1 MKKTLRLVIIAFSA
15 SFLVMAG
22 LSFYSMKQLETLM
35 LFTGQI
41 DHAYQVINRLNTI
54 ESTIKEMDIKERG
67 YMISRDSSYITG
79 MDKAIRG
86 ADPALNSLKEFVG
99 NNKKQLDHLTK
110 LRAGL
115 YLRIKNIEAN
125 MLHLSKDSSRSIS
138 EFFEE
143 GKRLKTEC
151 LGYISEM
158 KIEEQQLLREKNKNK
173 QLYQRIAS
181 NTIRYLLFIFC
192 LVTAALFLVMINEL
206 KKRLASQEELQNK
219 IIDVKRS
226 HSELEQIAYASS
238 HDLQEPLRKIQVFT
252 DRFAWLQR
260 NAMNEETEETIKRIN
275 SAATRMQELIEDLAN
290 LTTLTKDKETKEP
303 TDLNRILN
311 YAINDL
317 NFKIGEKDATIYKEV
332 LPEIKG
338 HPHQLHI
345 LFKSLLD
352 NSLKFSRD
360 DVKPL
365 ISIRSDKVSGDE
377 LLDIND
383 KLSEKQ
389 FYRVTIADNGI
400 GFDNKFISKMFQI
413 FQRLHNQQSDFEG
426 KGIGLAICQRIM
438 ANHDGYIIAHG
449 HTEVGATF
457 KLFFPANGA
466 S

>member
-1 MKKTLRLVIIAFSA
+1 MKRKLRLVIIAFSV

-22 LSFYSMKQLETLM
+22 LSFYSMKQFETLIQ
-35 LFTGQI
+35 FSEQI
-41 DHAYQVINRLNTI
+41 EHTYQVINRLHII
-54 ESTIKEMDIKERG
+54 ESTVKELDLKERG
-67 YMISRDSSYITG
+67 YIITRDSSYIRDI
-79 MDKAIRG
+79 DKVIKG
-86 ADPALNSLKEFVG
+86 TEPALNSLRDFVSD
-99 NNKKQLDHLTK
+99 NKKQQDNLIK
-110 LRAGL
+110 LRASL
-115 YLRIKNIEAN
+115 YLRIDNIGAN
-125 MLHLSKDSSRSIS
+125 LIYLAKDSSKRLTP
-138 EFFEE
+138 FFAE
-143 GKRLKTEC
+143 GKRLKQEC
-151 LGYISEM
+151 LSYVRDM
-158 KIEEQQLLREKNKNK
+158 KDAEERLLDQRNKDKLVYQQ
-173 QLYQRIAS
+173 IAS

-192 LVTAALFLVMINEL
+192 LVTAGLFLVMINEL

-219 IIDVKRS
+219 ILDVKRS

-260 NAMNEETEETIKRIN
+260 NAMTDETEETIKRIN
-275 SAATRMQELIEDLAN
+275 AAATRMQELIEDLAN
-290 LTTLTKDKETKEP
+290 LTTLTKDKDTTET

-311 YAINDL
+311 TAITDL
-317 NFKIGEKDATIYKEV
+317 GAKITQHDATIYKEV
-332 LPEIKG
+332 LPEING

-352 NSLKFSRD
+352 NSLKFSRE

-365 ISIRSDKVSGDE
+365 ISIRSDKVNGEE
-377 LLDIND
+377 LLEIND

-389 FYRVTIADNGI
+389 FFRITISDNGI
-400 GFDNKFISKMFQI
+400 GFDNKFINKMFQI
-413 FQRLHNQQSDFEG
+413 FQRLHNQQSEYEG

-457 KLFFPANGA
+457 KLFFPANG